1 MDFLLTIL
9 QVLFSALTMGLAI
22 FGLLTENFEYQNL
35 MLLSMGLMI
44 LVMGIRELRKEKKA
58 FAYFIMLAAAFILY
72 VSIEGFLLN

>member
-35 MLLSMGLMI
+35 MLLSTGLMI
-44 LVMGIRELRKEKKA
+44 LVTGIRELRKEKKA
-58 FAYFIMLAAAFILY
+58 FAYFLMLAAAFMLY